1 MTAYPAGPY
10 TLEIPYVNQSISHSI
25 EFNCDVL
32 GTPSTGDDPGDVN
45 LRSKDGEGRPLND
58 SANAIWGF
66 IRGLLN
72 TGTLASTYN
81 LWKRNPDNNDKLFIS
96 GGSLTAPNGVAAT
109 ASTLAWYGIYT
120 WRSGNGGILKVSV
133 MEPWVSA
140 NSRSPLAVSV
150 IPSVTAFNAWILGE
164 DSVIMARDRSFPV
177 APMNESYGQ
186 NDKLF
191 ERRFRS

>member
-25 EFNCDVL
+25 EFNCDVI
-32 GTPSTGDDPGDVN
+32 GTPTTGDAPDTVT
-45 LRSKDGEGRPLND
+45 LRSKDGAGRPLDD

-66 IRGLLN
+66 IRQLLN

-96 GGSLTAPNGVAAT
+96 GGSLSAPNGSVAT
-109 ASTLAWYGIYT
+109 ASVLAWYAIYT
-120 WRSGNGGILKVSV
+120 WRSGNGGIAKVTV
-133 MEPWVSA
+133 LEPWISA
-140 NSRSPLAVSV
+140 NSRSPLASSV
-150 IPSVTAFNAWILGE
+150 VLAVTAFNSWVLG
-164 DSVIMARDRSFPV
+164 DDNVIMARDRSFPV
-177 APMNESYGQ
+177 APMSESYGQ